1 MSTASPGNTQYSVC
15 GSGGLQV
22 ILAVPGVQGPTATV
36 SGAGTGTVT
45 SVGLSVPSGLA
56 VSGSPVTTSGTLAV
70 TFASGHSIPTTASQ
84 ANWDTAY
91 SERRQWDGGATNLDA
106 ATGRTSLGLGTGD
119 APVFAGITVS
129 GTANLPHIH
138 GALAGVL
145 YEHVRNT
152 SGAPISALTPYHIT
166 GSQGDTD
173 RVTIEPAQAN
183 NAALM
188 PAAGITYGALSTNED
203 GHGAVGGVITGLNTI
218 GFQSGDPVYVAP
230 SGGLTATRPASGIVQ
245 AVGVIGR
252 VHANTGSMAVLI
264 GSALQAVAFSGA
276 YGDLS
281 GRPTIPSGADAV
293 PQALGTAAVGVSN
306 DYAREDHV
314 HTMPT
319 AGQVGADAAGT
330 AVATVSGHVAAA
342 DPHTQYALESSL
354 ATVATSGAYG
364 DLSGRPAIPSG
375 ADAVPQALGI
385 AAVGVSSDYAREDHV
400 HAMPTAADVG
410 AAASGHVHGNITNA
424 GAIGSVSGVPIITST
439 SGVLQAGSFGTASG
453 TFAQGNDARFHDA
466 VSLAASV
473 ADILSLS
480 GQELQADDPG
490 ADRLLFWD
498 DSEGKLTHATLGPG
512 IVFDGTTL
520 RAEDSPWMAL
530 GDESTAAT
538 SGIKLTVHHWPST
551 HRLTAIPLWS
561 ATAPVTSAL
570 QVDIRVGGTSIFSTL
585 PTIAVGGTSS
595 TTTTP
600 AVFSTAFVSGGQQIA
615 AGSVVTFHVTQPPAG
630 GGGAGL
636 KVQMPAVRI

>member
-1 MSTASPGNTQYSVC
+1 MSTGSPGNTQYSAC
-15 GSGGLQV
+15 GSSGLQV
-22 ILAVPGVQGPTATV
+22 ILAVPGVQGPTTV
-36 SGAGTGTVT
+36 IAGAASGTVT
-45 SVGLSVPSGLA
+45 SVALSVPSGLT
-56 VSGSPVTTSGTLAV
+56 VSGSPVTTSGTLTVA
-70 TFASGHSIPTTASQ
+70 FASGHSIPTTASQ
-84 ANWDTAY
+84 ATWDAAY
-91 SERRQWDGGATNLDA
+91 TERRQWDGGATNLDA
-106 ATGRTSLGLGTGD
+106 ASGRTNLGLGTAD
-119 APVFAGITVS
+119 SPVFAGLTVS

-152 SGAPISALTPYHIT
+152 SGAPISALTPYYIT

-183 NAALM
+183 NEALM

-252 VHANTGSMAVLI
+252 VHASTGSMAVLI

-281 GRPTIPSGADAV
+281 GQPTIPSGADAV

-306 DYAREDHV
+306 
-314 HTMPT
+314 
-319 AGQVGADAAGT
+319 
-330 AVATVSGHVAAA
+330 
-342 DPHTQYALESSL
+342 
-354 ATVATSGAYG
+354 
-364 DLSGRPAIPSG
+364 
-375 ADAVPQALGI
+375 
-385 AAVGVSSDYAREDHV
+385 DYAREDHV

-424 GAIGSVSGVPIITST
+424 GAIGSVSGVPIITGT

-453 TFAQGNDARFHDA
+453 TFAQGNDARFHDS
-466 VSLAASV
+466 VTLSASV

-498 DSEGKLTHATLGPG
+498 DSEGKLTHAAVGPG

-551 HRLTAIPLWS
+551 HRLTAIPIWS
-561 ATAPVTSAL
+561 ATAPVISAL
-570 QVDIRVGGTSIFSTL
+570 QLDIRVGGTSIFSTL

-600 AVFSTAFVSGGQQIA
+600 AVFSAAFVSGGQQIA
-615 AGSVVTFHVTQPPAG
+615 AGSVVTFHVTQAPSG

-636 KVQMPAVRI
+636 KVQTPAVRI

>member
-1 MSTASPGNTQYSVC
+1 
-15 GSGGLQV
+15 
-22 ILAVPGVQGPTATV
+22 
-36 SGAGTGTVT
+36 
-45 SVGLSVPSGLA
+45 
-56 VSGSPVTTSGTLAV
+56 VTTSGTLAV

-91 SERRQWDGGATNLDA
+91 SERRQWDGGATNLTA

-119 APVFAGITVS
+119 SPVFAGLTVS

-166 GSQGDTD
+166 GSQGDAD

-252 VHANTGSMAVLI
+252 VHASTGSMAVLI

-293 PQALGTAAVGVSN
+293 PQTLGTAAVGVSN
-306 DYAREDHV
+306 
-314 HTMPT
+314 
-319 AGQVGADAAGT
+319 
-330 AVATVSGHVAAA
+330 
-342 DPHTQYALESSL
+342 
-354 ATVATSGAYG
+354 
-364 DLSGRPAIPSG
+364 
-375 ADAVPQALGI
+375 
-385 AAVGVSSDYAREDHV
+385 DYAREDHV

-424 GAIGSVSGVPIITST
+424 GAIGSVSGVPIITGT

-466 VSLAASV
+466 VTLAASV
-473 ADILSLS
+473 ADVLNLS

-490 ADRLLFWD
+490 GDRLLFWD
-498 DSEGKLTHATLGPG
+498 GSEGKLTHATLGPG
-512 IVFDGTTL
+512 ITIVGTTIASEYVL
-520 RAEDSPWMAL
+520 GIACSDETTDLTVGTAKVTFRMPFAATLAAVRANVNTAPTGSTLVVDMNEEGTTVLSTKLSIDAS
-530 GDESTAAT
+530 EKTSVTAA
-538 SGIKLTVHHWPST
+538 
-551 HRLTAIPLWS
+551 
-561 ATAPVTSAL
+561 APAVISDSAL
-570 QVDIRVGGTSIFSTL
+570 ADDAEITIDIDQVGA
-585 PTIAVGGTSS
+585 TIKGK
-595 TTTTP
+595 
-600 AVFSTAFVSGGQQIA
+600 
-615 AGSVVTFHVTQPPAG
+615 
-630 GGGAGL
+630 GL
-636 KVQMPAVRI
+636 KVWLYLRRV

>member
-1 MSTASPGNTQYSVC
+1 
-15 GSGGLQV
+15 
-22 ILAVPGVQGPTATV
+22 
-36 SGAGTGTVT
+36 
-45 SVGLSVPSGLA
+45 
-56 VSGSPVTTSGTLAV
+56 
-70 TFASGHSIPTTASQ
+70 
-84 ANWDTAY
+84 
-91 SERRQWDGGATNLDA
+91 
-106 ATGRTSLGLGTGD
+106 
-119 APVFAGITVS
+119 
-129 GTANLPHIH
+129 
-138 GALAGVL
+138 LAGVL

-252 VHANTGSMAVLI
+252 VHASTGSMAVLI

-293 PQALGTAAVGVSN
+293 PQTLGTAAVGVSN

-364 DLSGRPAIPSG
+364 DLSGLPAIPSG

-424 GAIGSVSGVPIITST
+424 GAIGSVSGVPIITGT

-466 VSLAASV
+466 VTLAASV
-473 ADILSLS
+473 ADVLNLS

-490 ADRLLFWD
+490 GDRLLFWD
-498 DSEGKLTHATLGPG
+498 GSEGKLTHATLGPG
-512 IVFDGTTL
+512 ITIVGTTIASEYVL
-520 RAEDSPWMAL
+520 GIACSDETTDLTVGTAKVTFRMPFAATLTAVRANVNTAPTGSTLVVDLNEEGTTVLSTKLSIDAS
-530 GDESTAAT
+530 EKTSVTAA
-538 SGIKLTVHHWPST
+538 
-551 HRLTAIPLWS
+551 A
-561 ATAPVTSAL
+561 
-570 QVDIRVGGTSIFSTL
+570 
-585 PTIAVGGTSS
+585 
-595 TTTTP
+595 P
-600 AVFSTAFVSGGQQIA
+600 AVISDSSLADDAEITIDIDQV
-615 AGSVVTFHVTQPPAG
+615 
-630 GGGAGL
+630 GATIKGKGL
-636 KVQMPAVRI
+636 KVWLYLRRV

>member
-252 VHANTGSMAVLI
+252 VHASTGSMAVLI

-293 PQALGTAAVGVSN
+293 PQTLGTAAVGVSN

-364 DLSGRPAIPSG
+364 DLSGLPAIPSG
-375 ADAVPQALGI
+375 ADAVPQALGS

-424 GAIGSVSGVPIITST
+424 GAIGSVSGVPIITGT

-480 GQELQADDPG
+480 GQELQADDPAG
-490 ADRLLFWD
+490 DRLVFWD
-498 DSEGKLTHATLGPG
+498 DSEGKLTHAAVGPG
-512 IVFDGTTL
+512 LQFDGTTL
-520 RAEDSPWMAL
+520 RVEEWLWVACSDETTAL
-530 GDESTAAT
+530 TTGTAKITFRMPFAATLLSVRASVNTAPVGANLVVDINEAGTSVLSTKLSIDTTEKTSTTAAT
-538 SGIKLTVHHWPST
+538 AAVISDSSLADDAEIT
-551 HRLTAIPLWS
+551 IDID
-561 ATAPVTSAL
+561 
-570 QVDIRVGGTSIFSTL
+570 QVG
-585 PTIAVGGTSS
+585 SS
-595 TTTTP
+595 T
-600 AVFSTAFVSGGQQIA
+600 
-615 AGSVVTFHVTQPPAG
+615 AGT
-630 GGGAGL
+630 GL
-636 KVQMPAVRI
+636 KVGLYVRRI